1 MKFIAIVCPAF
12 LARVKPV
19 SAMANPACMNMT
31 RKPHTRVQTMLM
43 AIRLCPTVSA
53 TLAASGSF
61 SDIVLMSLSVGAPA
75 DPPMM
80 SAMPPVATPEGSGFG
95 ASAAIAGRTV
105 PATSNRRRQAQH
117 PHRPLPEMSF
127 HHVLLFLYQA
137 GPLRGGRGRGSA
149 PLSGGIRFR
158 LSVDHGKLM
167 SNWIVAVFCP
177 ARALLL

>member
-31 RKPHTRVQTMLM
+31 RKPHTRTQTVLM

-75 DPPMM
+75 EAPMM
-80 SAMPPVATPEGSGFG
+80 SAMPPVATPEGSGLG

-105 PATSNRRRQAQH
+105 PAARNSAARHSIRIVHFRRCVFIAF
-117 PHRPLPEMSF
+117 SF
-127 HHVLLFLYQA
+127 FLSDGSSFDGSREVDVQ
-137 GPLRGGRGRGSA
+137 LDRGGVLPRAG
-149 PLSGGIRFR
+149 LVV
-158 LSVDHGKLM
+158 VD
-167 SNWIVAVFCP
+167 C
-177 ARALLL
+177 LLYTSDAADDLLCVDLG